1 MKRTTQPDL
10 PSWQTPT
17 AQLGN
22 DEWARAQSWLD
33 SYVEAWRSYEED
45 DIHALW
51 SEDAVWHRPFG
62 IRAQGRDAIT
72 AEWMAEEH
80 LFQKGGYDAHYVP
93 IAIDNGYIVTHGRTH
108 FFNPDSGETRG
119 VFDNIWLLRLE
130 PDGRCSEF
138 HEWYSPLPD
147 GAWVPAVRETPLPL
161 APVGRSGP
169 SDSAGS
175 RSASALCP

>member
-1 MKRTTQPDL
+1 MKLTTQPDL

-147 GAWVPAVRETPLPL
+147 GAWVPAVRETALPL
-161 APVGRSGP
+161 APVDRSGP